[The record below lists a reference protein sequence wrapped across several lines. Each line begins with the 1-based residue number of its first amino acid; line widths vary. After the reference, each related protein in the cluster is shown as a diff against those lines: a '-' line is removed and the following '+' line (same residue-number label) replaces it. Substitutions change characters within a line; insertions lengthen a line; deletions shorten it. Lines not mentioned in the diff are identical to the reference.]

1 MCCVLPMTSDTW
13 LRAIERAT
21 ECLRCDDSRG
31 HPAAIAYLCQLENW
45 ILTLPH
51 DEWDHEPSVITG
63 DIAAHHWVP
72 SQPVQ
77 MSATRRD
84 PHINNPYACIFTDAD
99 DETSEDEDEAGDQV
113 LLQPTIHPMSTLRL
127 FIRIRITISDLWAHL
142 SKFQADARDWSE
154 ACKSLV
160 NAITKSRDAMY
171 LADSEISRYFQ
182 FENVGYSSGIQ
193 QLQDALEE
201 DAEVVHVAVQ
211 SIVRVKDRYTFLAKR
226 QMNKLEGI
234 LRPQWE
240 SRDQVKSRIG
250 GDRWTSN
257 SNPKNNYAAIRKEN
271 EQELLQLQKA
281 MHSLEAAH
289 VDELAIM
296 THAMKN
302 RLVEDTGYRYNGKRP
317 EEIMRHENT
326 GRRGGFPDASQCGW
340 FFTGS
345 NPALSVEFFEK
356 TFNDDNSLVKLDWY
370 YTTATIYTSLE
381 HPRQGKNQVFAK
393 SGVTPELYVQL
404 LENPRV
410 HTDRRYQTK
419 SPSNRRG
426 QGRRHGNGRG
436 RGRGRG

>member
-1 MCCVLPMTSDTW
+1 MTTDTW
-13 LRAIERAT
+13 LRAIERAA

-31 HPAAIAYLCQLENW
+31 HPASIAYLCQLENW
-45 ILTLPH
+45 ILTLSH
-51 DEWDHEPSVITG
+51 DEWDLPPMREPSVITG

-77 MSATRRD
+77 RSATRSD
-84 PHINNPYACIFTDAD
+84 PRGVSTNNPYACIFTDAD

-113 LLQPTIHPMSTLRL
+113 LLQPTIPMSILRL

-142 SKFQADARDWSE
+142 SKFQADAREWTE

-160 NAITKSRDAMY
+160 NAITKSRDAMH

-193 QLQDALEE
+193 QLRDALEQ

-211 SIVRVKDRYTFLAKR
+211 SIVRVKDRYTDLAQR

-257 SNPKNNYAAIRKEN
+257 PNPKNNYAAIRKEN

-281 MHSLEAAH
+281 MHSLEDAH

-296 THAMKN
+296 TLAMKN

-317 EEIMRHENT
+317 EEIMRYENT
-326 GRRGGFPDASQCGW
+326 GRLGGFPDASNYGW
-340 FFTGS
+340 SFTGS
-345 NPALSVEFFEK
+345 NPLSRVEFFEK
-356 TFNDDNSLVKLDWY
+356 TFNDDYSLVKLDWY
-370 YTTATIYTSLE
+370 YTTATVKTSLE
-381 HPRQGKNQVFAK
+381 HPRQGKTQLFAK
-393 SGVTPELYVQL
+393 SGVTPELYVQI

-410 HTDRRYQTK
+410 HTDRRYQRK
-419 SPSNRRG
+419 SPSNQRG
-426 QGRRHGNGRG
+426 QGRRRGNGRG